1 MPDDPRHP
9 ATGANDAKGA
19 AAMAGKFALP
29 RSHRL
34 RGRAEFSAVFDARVR
49 ASAGPLTVYA
59 RPNETSH
66 PRLGITIGRKVGTA
80 PRRNRIKRMLRESFR
95 LLQHDLPAAHDL
107 VVVVRP
113 HEPLQLEQ
121 YQQLL
126 RELARRVHA
135 KRR

>member
-1 MPDDPRHP
+1 MPDDARHP
-9 ATGANDAKGA
+9 STGANEAKGA

-34 RGRAEFSAVFDARVR
+34 AGRAEFAAVFDARVR

-59 RPNETSH
+59 RPNELGH

-95 LLQHDLPAAHDL
+95 LLQHDLPAGDDL
-107 VVVVRP
+107 VIVVRP
-113 HEPLQLEQ
+113 HDPLELEQ
-121 YQQLL
+121 YQHLL
-126 RELARRVHA
+126 RDMAGRAHA
-135 KRR
+135 KWR